1 MAKYM
6 ELTERI
12 MEINRVF
19 YEDLQ
24 DILYD
29 SNIDFQKLKNCSVLV
44 TGVTGLIGSLTVKA
58 LIYANEAL
66 KLNLRIIGIVRN
78 ENKIKDI
85 YKGFNLS
92 IVDFVHGDVA
102 VLYTTYLN
110 DNVDI
115 DYVIHAASITASK
128 IMISQ
133 PV

>member
-44 TGVTGLIGSLTVKA
+44 TGVTVYYET
-58 LIYANEAL
+58 
-66 KLNLRIIGIVRN
+66 R
-78 ENKIKDI
+78 
-85 YKGFNLS
+85 
-92 IVDFVHGDVA
+92 
-102 VLYTTYLN
+102 T
-110 DNVDI
+110 NVI
-115 DYVIHAASITASK
+115 
-128 IMISQ
+128 
-133 PV
+133 